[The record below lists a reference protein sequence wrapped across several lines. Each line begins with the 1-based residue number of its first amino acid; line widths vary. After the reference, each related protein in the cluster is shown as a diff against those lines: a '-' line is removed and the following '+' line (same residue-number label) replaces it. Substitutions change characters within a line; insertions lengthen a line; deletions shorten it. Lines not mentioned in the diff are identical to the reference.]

1 MNKINSR
8 IGIFGAE
15 HILPQNMIL
24 KSAGSHFYRI
34 GLSLFPFGSEK
45 RKKLFNPYFITI
57 IISFS
62 LLKSM
67 LSLLIPEDDN
77 YYKYHILFGDWV
89 YFMKARLHITITQII
104 YGLIALISQLLNYW
118 YYKNNIS
125 PSYLKSFEMMSGLV
139 SPQSIGLSNRE
150 DIEKLL
156 NRSRFLFFICGILT
170 KASPF
175 VGISASFVPFLNS
188 VEFYY
193 YLAFIPWV
201 LLFALFIYF
210 SSNFIV
216 YQILY
221 FYLIC
226 YYLKIKLINE
236 NSRIKNLT
244 RSRSRIN
251 NSKIKQILNS
261 LNSIHSE
268 IDEFNANHWNKFL
281 FWILILIIMTMD
293 FTIFTVL
300 FGRINIFLKLV
311 GLYSVLIFMSLLVFL
326 LNIASSISYEAN
338 NSYKLLIKL
347 FALNGKLNI
356 NKTDKIKVYL
366 IIFYAQKKFLKPNS
380 EKNFL

>member
-1 MNKINSR
+1 MSINSR
-8 IGIFGAE
+8 ISIFSAE
-15 HILPQNMIL
+15 RILPQNMIL

-45 RKKLFNPYFITI
+45 RKKLYNPYFITI

-77 YYKYHILFGDWV
+77 YNKYHLLFGDWV
-89 YFMKARLHITITQII
+89 YFMKARLHLTITQIV

-125 PSYLKSFEMMSGLV
+125 PSYLKPFEMMSGLV

-150 DIEKLL
+150 GIEKLL
-156 NRSRFLFFICGILT
+156 KRSRFLFFISGILT
-170 KASPF
+170 KTSIF
-175 VGISASFVPFLNS
+175 TGISACFVLFLHS
-188 VEFYY
+188 VKFYH

-201 LLFALFIYF
+201 LLFSLFIYY
-210 SSNFIV
+210 SSNFFI

-236 NSRIKNLT
+236 NSRIKNSI

-251 NSKIKQILNS
+251 NSKIKLILNS

-281 FWILILIIMTMD
+281 FWTLILIIMTMD
-293 FTIFTVL
+293 FTIFSVL
-300 FGRINIFLKLV
+300 FGGTNIFLKLV
-311 GLYSVLIFMSLLVFL
+311 GYYFVLIFIMLLVFL

-356 NKTDKIKVYL
+356 TKTYTIKV
-366 IIFYAQKKFLKPNS
+366 
-380 EKNFL
+380 

>member
-1 MNKINSR
+1 MSYINSR
-8 IGIFGAE
+8 IDIFRAE

-45 RKKLFNPYFITI
+45 RKRLFNPYFITI

-77 YYKYHILFGDWV
+77 YYKYRILFGDWV

-125 PSYLKSFEMMSGLV
+125 PSYLKPFEMMSGLV

-156 NRSRFLFFICGILT
+156 KRSRFLFFISGILT

-175 VGISASFVPFLNS
+175 VGISASFVLFFNS

-193 YLAFIPWV
+193 YLTFIPWV

-236 NSRIKNLT
+236 NSRIKNLIH
-244 RSRSRIN
+244 SRCRIN

-281 FWILILIIMTMD
+281 FWILILVITTID

-311 GLYSVLIFMSLLVFL
+311 GLYSVLTFISLLVFL

-347 FALNGKLNI
+347 FALNVKLNI
-356 NKTDKIKVYL
+356 TKTNKIKV
-366 IIFYAQKKFLKPNS
+366 
-380 EKNFL
+380 